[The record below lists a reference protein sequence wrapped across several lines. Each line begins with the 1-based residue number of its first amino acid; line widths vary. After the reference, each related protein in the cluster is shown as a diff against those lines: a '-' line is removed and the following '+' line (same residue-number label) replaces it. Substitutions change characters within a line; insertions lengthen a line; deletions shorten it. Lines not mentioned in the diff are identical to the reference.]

1 MATHEPEQ
9 LSSKEI
15 SAFAEKLAAWGR
27 SLPEKEQPLF
37 SALIGRAAADEG
49 EDVAG
54 FMISLGAVSAAQQA
68 ATQAAWQKAA
78 SDAAKMAAMTSGT
91 VAAQQTAAQSA
102 QTNMR

>member
-1 MATHEPEQ
+1 MATRDPER
-9 LSSKEI
+9 LTTDEI
-15 SAFAEKLAAWGR
+15 NAFADRLEAWGR

-37 SALIGRAAADEG
+37 SALVARAASDG

-54 FMISLGAVSAAQQA
+54 FMISLGTVAAAQQV
-68 ATQAAWQKAA
+68 ATQAAVQKAA